1 MSIAEMFSVQRFLIA
16 AFVVFQNAIFCKS
29 MNDFF
34 FFTFVRACLE
44 VWHHQC
50 TDRRAN
56 LSTTTR
62 QRI

>member
-34 FFTFVRACLE
+34 FYFRKSMSGSLASPM
-44 VWHHQC
+44 H
-50 TDRRAN
+50 
-56 LSTTTR
+56 
-62 QRI
+62 